1 MKEGQH
7 PAQDPDLGTPRS
19 VWVTGIGVVSP
30 LGNSVHDISERFAA
44 GETAVV
50 SLSEPAGRFGASVES
65 IPLDLVPSPARSH
78 LGRLD
83 RFCRLLLSAAFS
95 AVDAAKIEIS
105 PAIAPR
111 VGLSVGT
118 ALGCLLTN
126 AEYNQKLVEQG
137 AAAASPRL
145 FAYTVSSAAAGEL
158 SIALG
163 IKGPNVTAH
172 QGFAAGLGAVGY
184 GFDLIRMGK
193 ADVVL
198 AGGVD
203 ALGPALTQGFDA
215 MGLLKMTPG
224 ALPFRDEIP
233 GLYPSEG
240 AAVLVLEDAVHAR
253 RRGAEPMAVVKGY
266 ACGFEPTLTQRDRQ
280 ATALCETMRRA
291 LDRSAVA
298 PVAIESVFTSAHAT
312 AVDAVELAAIT
323 AVLGRPRVFAPKQ
336 AWGECF
342 AAHGVLSTALAV
354 GMMGSTSSPRLAL
367 IHALCYSGPTVA
379 LVIGR
384 EE

>member
-1 MKEGQH
+1 MK
-7 PAQDPDLGTPRS
+7 A
-19 VWVTGIGVVSP
+19 VWITGVGVVSP
-30 LGNSVHDISERFAA
+30 LGNSVRELTERFHA
-44 GETAVV
+44 GETAIVP
-50 SLSEPAGRFGASVES
+50 LSEPAGRFGASVGD
-65 IPLDLVPSPARSH
+65 IPLELVPSSARTR

-95 AVDAAKIEIS
+95 AVDAAQLRIS
-105 PAIAPR
+105 PDAAHR

-118 ALGCLLTN
+118 GLGCLLTN
-126 AEYNQKLVEQG
+126 AEYNQKLVEHG

-145 FAYTVSSAAAGEL
+145 FAYTVSSAAAGEV

-203 ALGPALTQGFDA
+203 ALGPALTLGLED
-215 MGLLKMTPG
+215 MGLLKTTP
-224 ALPFRDEIP
+224 AAVPFQDEVP

-240 AAVLVLEDAVHAR
+240 AAVLVLEDSEYAR
-253 RRGAEPMAVVKGY
+253 QRGAQPLAVIRGY
-266 ACGFEPTLTQRDRQ
+266 ACGFEPTLTRRERQ
-280 ATALCETMRRA
+280 ATALRETMDRA
-291 LDRSAVA
+291 LARSDVPAG
-298 PVAIESVFTSAHAT
+298 AIDLVFSSAHAT
-312 AVDAVELAAIT
+312 ALDTLEQAAIT

-342 AAHGVLSTALAV
+342 AAHGVLSAALAV
-354 GMMGSTSSPRLAL
+354 GTMRSANSPRLAL

-379 LVIGR
+379 LVIAR
-384 EE
+384 ED